1 MNEYCVTKVEAS
13 KLLGISVR
21 MVEKYLHRGDIT
33 VNHMEKGK
41 VMIEI
46 SQIYS
51 LREQK
56 EKRKR
61 GILA

>member
-1 MNEYCVTKVEAS
+1 MEYCVTKVEAS

-21 MVEKYLHRGDIT
+21 MVEKYIYKGDISID
-33 VNHMEKGK
+33 HKDGRK
-41 VMIEI
+41 AMIPIE
-46 SQIYS
+46 QVYR
-51 LREQK
+51 LREKK

>member
-1 MNEYCVTKVEAS
+1 MSEYCVTKVEAS

-21 MVEKYLHRGDIT
+21 MVEKYLHRGDIS
-33 VNHMEKGK
+33 VDHKEGRKA
-41 VMIEI
+41 MIPIE
-46 SQIYS
+46 QVYN